1 MNDFVNRYVYM
12 VMSTSI
18 HASPQTYPLICAL
31 TIEFFSIEIV
41 LEVKYP
47 DMHSFCVSLVNLTP
61 PDSLKVNTY
70 KRTMHALGFH
80 HSHTLSPTRSFL
92 KTTLTNF

>member
-41 LEVKYP
+41 LSSKYT
-47 DMHSFCVSLVNLTP
+47 DMYSSYVSWVNSTPFDSFQ
-61 PDSLKVNTY
+61 D
-70 KRTMHALGFH
+70 
-80 HSHTLSPTRSFL
+80 
-92 KTTLTNF
+92 